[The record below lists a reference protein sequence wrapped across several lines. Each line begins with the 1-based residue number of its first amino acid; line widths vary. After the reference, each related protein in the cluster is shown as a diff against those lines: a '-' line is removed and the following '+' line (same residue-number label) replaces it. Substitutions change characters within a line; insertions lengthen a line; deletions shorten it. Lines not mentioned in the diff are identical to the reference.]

1 MIDAGRTVAAI
12 STPHGRGGVAMIRI
26 SGDETADVLR
36 RVFVPAGRVKP
47 DESPRTA
54 VFGRIVL
61 GGEVIDTGVA
71 TYYAAPRSFTGECMA
86 ELCCHGG
93 VLVTRRVLEA
103 VFAAGAS
110 PAGPG
115 EFTRR
120 AFLSGKLTLSEA
132 EGIGLLLDAD
142 TDSAM
147 RLASA
152 GARGVLSERLGA
164 IGDKISEVLSALF
177 AVIDYPDEDIDEMGV
192 NDICARLTA
201 AAEECRALA
210 STFQLGRAVTDG
222 IPTVI
227 IGAPNAGKST
237 LYNAL
242 AGEDRAIVTDVAGTT
257 RDVLEDKIDIG
268 GAVLRLWDTAGI
280 RDSEDTV
287 ESIGIDRAL
296 DRLGDAELVLA
307 VYDGASHIGDAE
319 RRIMDEISARAGD
332 ACTVAVIS
340 KADTGTVLDEGELAL
355 LREHH
360 DDLCVVSA
368 ATGEGVDSLR
378 ELILSKYG
386 AGEIDVSHDAVVW
399 DASRKA
405 ELDLAASL
413 LCDSAAAL
421 ASGEP
426 EDAVCTTVE
435 LALAALR
442 RTDGRGVSEEVVSGI
457 FSHFCVG
464 K

>member
-26 SGDETADVLR
+26 SGDGTAEVLR
-36 RVFVPAGRVKP
+36 RVFVPAGHTRP
-47 DESPRTA
+47 EESPRTA
-54 VFGRIVL
+54 VFGKITC
-61 GGEVIDTGVA
+61 GADVIDTGIA

-86 ELCCHGG
+86 EVTCHGG
-93 VLVTRRVLEA
+93 VLVTKRVLEA
-103 VFAAGAS
+103 VFAAGAA
-110 PAGPG
+110 PAGAG

-164 IGDKISEVLSALF
+164 IGDGISETLSSLF

-192 NDICARLTA
+192 AEICASLRE
-201 AAEECRALA
+201 AAEECRTLA
-210 STFQLGRAVTDG
+210 ATFRLGRAVTEG

-227 IGAPNAGKST
+227 VGAPNAGKST

-242 AGEDRAIVTDVAGTT
+242 AGEERAIVTDVAGTT
-257 RDVLEDKIDIG
+257 RDVLEDRIDIG

-280 RDSEDTV
+280 RDSGDKV
-287 ESIGIDRAL
+287 EAIGIERAL
-296 DRLGDAELVLA
+296 GRLGEAELVLA
-307 VYDGASHIGDAE
+307 VYDGTKHVGSAE
-319 RRIMDEISARAGD
+319 RRIMDEIHTRAAG
-332 ACTVAVIS
+332 AAVIAIVS
-340 KADTGTVLDEGELAL
+340 KADAGMVLGEDEMSL
-355 LREHH
+355 LRERHG
-360 DDLCVVSA
+360 DVCAVAA
-368 ATGEGVDSLR
+368 ATGEGIDSLR
-378 ELILSKYG
+378 ELILTKFG
-386 AGEIDVSHDAVVW
+386 AGEIDMTHDAVIW

-413 LCDSAAAL
+413 LSEAAEAL

-435 LALAALR
+435 LALAAIR

-457 FSHFCVG
+457 FSRFCVG